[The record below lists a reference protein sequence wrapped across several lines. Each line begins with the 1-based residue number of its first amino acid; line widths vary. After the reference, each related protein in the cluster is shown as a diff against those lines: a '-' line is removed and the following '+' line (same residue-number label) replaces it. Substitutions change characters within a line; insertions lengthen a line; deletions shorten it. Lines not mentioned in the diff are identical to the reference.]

1 MSKSYQKMLEK
12 NKNFLDFFSCW
23 KQAKEKVCKI
33 LETGTLLEV
42 HFEKLRT
49 KTREEK
55 EKFLYAFI
63 GMLLFEWEQKRFGD
77 EMPNSA
83 FSYRSTWSFTKGRK
97 DKAFR
102 GVFALER
109 KDVCVFLSEKQA
121 ELLSKR
127 EEGLEGFGLDASLQ
141 DNPRMGQKVFRVFF
155 NLGFLVPGSVEEMKK
170 VAASFTAK
178 MVLRELRN
186 GMVRFGIGG
195 IIKGGC
201 GITMPIVE
209 MGLDE
214 LARRGL
220 VVGFEESFTGKVEMW
235 SAEMVMR
242 DEERLREMKELA
254 EYWDGG
260 DGEE

>member
-33 LETGTLLEV
+33 LKTGILLEV
-42 HFEKLRT
+42 HFEKLKI

-55 EKFLYAFI
+55 ERFLYAFI

-77 EMPNSA
+77 GMPNSA
-83 FSYRSTWSFTKGRK
+83 FSYWSTWAFTKGKK
-97 DKAFR
+97 DKTFR
-102 GVFALER
+102 SVFASER

-127 EEGLEGFGLDASLQ
+127 EEGLEGFGFDASLQ

-170 VAASFTAK
+170 VSASFTAK

-195 IIKGGC
+195 IIKEGC

-214 LARRGL
+214 LARRDL
-220 VVGFEESFTGKVEMW
+220 VVGFEESFMGKVEMW
-235 SAEMVMR
+235 STEMVMR